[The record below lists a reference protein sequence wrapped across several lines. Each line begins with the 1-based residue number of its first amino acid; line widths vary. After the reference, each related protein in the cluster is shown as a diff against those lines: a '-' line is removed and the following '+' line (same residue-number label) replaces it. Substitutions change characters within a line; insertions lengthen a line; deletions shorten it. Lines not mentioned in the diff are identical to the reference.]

1 MMAVVA
7 TVKLYDDVMY
17 LHCLARFHPDH
28 IQEFLT
34 KRKRKSEG
42 WKCAVRI
49 TFGHIMLIIFYLIM
63 QAENKPQISLKYDH
77 ECMWTVQICTHIQI
91 R

>member
-1 MMAVVA
+1 MATAVVA
-7 TVKLYDDVMY
+7 TITLYDDVMC
-17 LHCLARFHPDH
+17 LHCPARFHPDH

-49 TFGHIMLIIFYLIM
+49 GFSHNMLFM
-63 QAENKPQISLKYDH
+63 FTPDDAS
-77 ECMWTVQICTHIQI
+77 
-91 R
+91 

>member
-1 MMAVVA
+1 MMATAAVA
-7 TVKLYDDVMY
+7 TVILYYDFMY
-17 LHCLARFHPDH
+17 LHCPDRFHPDH

-49 TFGHIMLIIFYLIM
+49 VHVL
-63 QAENKPQISLKYDH
+63 ADDADH
-77 ECMWTVQICTHIQI
+77 RFLRI
-91 R
+91 